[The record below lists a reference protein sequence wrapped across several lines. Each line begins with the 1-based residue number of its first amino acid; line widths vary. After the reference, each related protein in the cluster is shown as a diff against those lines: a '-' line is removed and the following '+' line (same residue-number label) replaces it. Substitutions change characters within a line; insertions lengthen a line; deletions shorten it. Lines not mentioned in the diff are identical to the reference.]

1 MSLAAHHSLQAIF
14 FPWKSQMLR
23 APTTGVSN
31 LHYCLPRSPLSKAVS
46 WRSCGLFLACTH
58 RPRWTTYLG
67 TEASR
72 KLPNGPPCV
81 IVCRVPWETLYKI
94 CLRTVWASLVAQTVK
109 NPPAMQETWWVSCL
123 GWEDP
128 LEKGMATNSSILAWR
143 IPWTEEPG
151 GLQSTGSQRVGTTE
165 RLNTGQSVSG
175 EEDKCI
181 H

>member
-1 MSLAAHHSLQAIF
+1 MSLAVHHSLQAIF

-31 LHYCLPRSPLSKAVS
+31 LPYCLPRSPLSKAVS

-67 TEASR
+67 SEASR

-109 NPPAMQETWWVSCL
+109 NPPAMQETWVSCL

-151 GLQSTGSQRVGTTE
+151 VDRGVWRPTIHRVAKS
-165 RLNTGQSVSG
+165 RLSS
-175 EEDKCI
+175 
-181 H
+181 